1 MANDFDLFYLIEG
14 TQHPFRFSVS
24 NSEPVNVD
32 DLRQIIFRRECVDL
46 APNVDSLILLKV
58 NVDPDCAGVPLPL
71 IQIDKDDDGVEEI
84 HSRKTIN
91 EIWRE
96 PPPVRRIHIFV
107 TFTKLPEEMQLR
119 REALRAA
126 HRVYYKFWGND
137 LNNLLQPVPDSNF
150 QFLSKEQIDYLGL
163 KTDFLYSQP
172 VLLVRNEYKVAYP
185 TLRSYKTNPRSGG
198 VVVTGQPGIGK
209 TCFLYYLLLRLLS
222 ARETV
227 AFQVNDNFILFQ
239 DSGVRIFG
247 TTSIYARRIPT
258 GTWLLTDSCAR
269 FEMPC
274 SAFLSTP
281 TSDAW
286 IVQTTSPDR
295 GSWAKWHKE
304 RTAHMYW
311 MDVFPLNELNAL
323 GTILDLNLKSLRDN
337 YDLWGPSARTCI
349 SLMDPDQVGAHILTV
364 ASAAYEFTSNV
375 KQFDG
380 LNAALVSHRLFAVKP
395 IEGSRQT
402 VTAEFAS
409 RHLLGFVSRAYAER
423 DRAMRLSFYKQI
435 SGHAWFSTSAGRIF
449 ETHVLIWSRY
459 TSAEKAE
466 NCLQCT
472 PAVDASPLLSI
483 PACGKNMEFFSK
495 AEDLK
500 DMVDEHEHRRCL
512 VPVSQTFP
520 TIDAIFITH
529 KSVIT
534 VQMTVASKHSAKIVG
549 FDKVYNN
556 LPSSVLAKRQKC
568 HVFLAD
574 TEDKANLLRGQ
585 KLTDLPKNM
594 VIHVYSS
601 FVSIEELDPMLTQ
614 ERVQKLED
622 DREQARRRADE
633 DDTMT
638 QELGSQQMDITA

>member
-1 MANDFDLFYLIEG
+1 M
-14 TQHPFRFSVS
+14 
-24 NSEPVNVD
+24 
-32 DLRQIIFRRECVDL
+32 QIRRE
-46 APNVDSLILLKV
+46 
-58 NVDPDCAGVPLPL
+58 
-71 IQIDKDDDGVEEI
+71 
-84 HSRKTIN
+84 T
-91 EIWRE
+91 
-96 PPPVRRIHIFV
+96 
-107 TFTKLPEEMQLR
+107 
-119 REALRAA
+119 LRAA
-126 HRVYYKFWGND
+126 YCVYYKFWGND

-150 QFLSKEQIDYLGL
+150 QFLSNEQIDYLGL
-163 KTDFLYSQP
+163 KTDFLYEEA

-209 TCFLYYLLLRLLS
+209 TCFLYYLLLRLLN
-222 ARETV
+222 ARDTV
-227 AFQVNDNFILFQ
+227 AFQLNENFILFQ

-258 GTWLLTDSCAR
+258 GTWLLTDSCDG
-269 FEMPC
+269 FEKPC
-274 SAFLSTP
+274 AAFNAASKGKNG
-281 TSDAW
+281 W
-286 IVQTTSPDR
+286 IVQTTSPNPD
-295 GSWAKWHKE
+295 SWTRWHKE
-304 RTAHMYW
+304 RTADMYW

-323 GTILDLNLKSLRDN
+323 GTILDLNLRSLRDN

-349 SLMDPDQVGAHILTV
+349 LLTDPNQVRHHRLAV
-364 ASAAYEFTSNV
+364 ASAAYQFTNNV

-380 LNAALVSHRLFAVKP
+380 LNVALVSHRLFAVRPTKD
-395 IEGSRQT
+395 SRQD

-423 DRAMRLSFYKQI
+423 DRAIRLSFYKQI

-459 TSAEKAE
+459 SSAE
-466 NCLQCT
+466 NCLPCT
-472 PAVDASPLLSI
+472 PAVEASPLLSI

-500 DMVDEHEHRRCL
+500 DMVDEHERRRYL

-520 TIDAIFITH
+520 TLDAIFITH
-529 KSVIT
+529 ESVIT
-534 VQMTVASKHSAKIVG
+534 VQMTVSSKHDAKKVG
-549 FDKVYNN
+549 FDKVYKNI
-556 LPSSVLAKRQKC
+556 PSSVLAKRRKC

-574 TEDKANLLRGQ
+574 TEDKANLLREQ

-622 DREQARRRADE
+622 DREQARQRADE

-638 QELGSQQMDITA
+638 QEQGSQQMDVTE